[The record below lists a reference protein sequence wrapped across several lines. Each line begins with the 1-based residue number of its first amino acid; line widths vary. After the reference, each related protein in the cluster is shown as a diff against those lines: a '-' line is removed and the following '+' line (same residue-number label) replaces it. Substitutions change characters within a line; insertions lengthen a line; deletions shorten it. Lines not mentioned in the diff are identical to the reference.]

1 MLDVN
6 ILKEQLENLLKDDGY
21 TIEDIKYHKIEGENV
36 LSIVVDHEE
45 NIDLAKISMVSEKIS
60 NFLDEIDP
68 IEDAYTLDVS
78 SLGAEKPIRLDRLEH
93 YVDKKINVH
102 LIHPYLGE
110 NYLEGILK
118 EVSDDEAIIAYK
130 EKTRTKEAKILRKN
144 IDRARLAV

>member
-78 SLGAEKPIRLDRLEH
+78 SLGAEKPIKLDRLEH
-93 YVDKKINVH
+93 YVDKKVNVH
-102 LIHPYLGE
+102 LSHPYLGE
-110 NYLEGILK
+110 NYIEGILK
-118 EVSDDEAIIAYK
+118 EVSDENVIIAYK
-130 EKTRTKEAKILRKN
+130 EKTRTKEAKLLRKN